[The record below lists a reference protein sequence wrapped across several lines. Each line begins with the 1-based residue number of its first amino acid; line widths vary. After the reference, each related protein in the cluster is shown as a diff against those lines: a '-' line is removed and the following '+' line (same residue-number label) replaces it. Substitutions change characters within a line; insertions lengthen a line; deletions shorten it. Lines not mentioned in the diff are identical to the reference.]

1 MKYAK
6 CVSGIIASSL
16 EFEFPGPAVGAEY
29 NGARCSLLGEYL
41 PIVEPSLTLMA
52 AEAMLVPLAS
62 QRLDILADDRCLA
75 HLALGR
81 TAFRPLCLAIDTPC
95 VAVLLNVCH
104 AMLKRV
110 AALGAEEMPVM
121 PMRSKRH
128 NMLSKDGSRAVL
140 AAWSE
145 EFVPVEMAIEAESF
159 VSVFRHGH
167 ARLLVQYL
175 TGRATPNPL
184 HTLSP

>member
-1 MKYAK
+1 MKYEK
-6 CVSGIIASSL
+6 CVSGIIASSS